1 MKGLI
6 LKDVY
11 GCRFQIAGAFALMF
25 LPMLISF
32 FMGGGLLVSNNET
45 PDPTKMVV
53 GMIAYGALNYMS
65 IVICS
70 SFYLNTLNY
79 DEMSGWTKMQRAM
92 PLTGG
97 QIIGGKFL
105 GAAAVVGSL
114 TLISLGVDVFSA
126 WVFETPF
133 EPMIAMPLCIGIAQM
148 ITLLPTIVLGYRFGA
163 KSVTWVYFVIM
174 SVIAA
179 GIIALTA
186 AFFVGDISADVLRIA
201 AYVVFPVL
209 AAAVIIV
216 CFITGKKAVT
226 VDI

>member
-25 LPMLISF
+25 LPMLIAF
-32 FMGGGLLVSNNET
+32 FMGGGLFVSNNENS
-45 PDPTKMVV
+45 DPTKVVV
-53 GMIAYGALNYMS
+53 GMISYGVLNYMS

-70 SFYLNTLNY
+70 SFYLNTLGY
-79 DEMSGWTKMQRAM
+79 DEMSGWSKMQRAM

-97 QIIGGKFL
+97 QIIGGKII

-114 TLISLGVDVFSA
+114 TLISMGFDVFSA
-126 WVFETPF
+126 WVFEIPI
-133 EPMIAMPLCIGIAQM
+133 EPMLAMPLCIGLTQM

-174 SVIAA
+174 IVIAA

-209 AAAVIIV
+209 AAAVIIA

>member
-11 GCRFQIAGAFALMF
+11 GCRFQIIGAFALML

-70 SFYLNTLNY
+70 SFYLNTLSY
-79 DEMSGWTKMQRAM
+79 DETSGWSKMQRAM

-105 GAAAVVGSL
+105 SAAAVVGSL
-114 TLISLGVDVFSA
+114 TLISMGFDAFSA
-126 WVFETPF
+126 WVFETPL
-133 EPMIAMPLCIGIAQM
+133 EPMLAMPLCIGLAQM

-174 SVIAA
+174 IVIAS

-201 AYVVFPVL
+201 AYAVFPVL
-209 AAAVIIV
+209 AAAVLIV

>member
-11 GCRFQIAGAFALMF
+11 GCRFQIIGAFALMF

-53 GMIAYGALNYMS
+53 GMIAYGVLNYMS

-70 SFYLNTLNY
+70 SFYLNTLSY
-79 DEMSGWTKMQRAM
+79 DETSGWSKMQRAM
-92 PLTGG
+92 PITAG

-114 TLISLGVDVFSA
+114 TVISLGFDVFSA
-126 WVFETPF
+126 WVFETPL
-133 EPMIAMPLCIGIAQM
+133 ESMIAMPFCIGLAQI

-174 SVIAA
+174 IVIAS

-201 AYVVFPVL
+201 AYAVFPVL